1 MAEVEY
7 GGIKVGGSKL
17 LLIIP
22 LFGTIIGGLWG
33 GFEVYQRYLSMEE
46 KIDSFVSPD
55 LSEYDKRIAVMNE
68 QFKILET
75 QSEYFSKQIEL
86 YEGEIIMVKEIGEDH
101 YISIKD
107 LKNSMRED
115 INRQEKIIDDVEDEI
130 AGIEDSVRKTIDIA
144 EQRFENKRDALQN
157 DYDAKADTLRT
168 SIDQKIGDLEARI
181 SKKMETMQN
190 ELNTK
195 LQRSLDNPL
204 ANN

>member
-181 SKKMETMQN
+181 SKKMEPMQN

>member
-7 GGIKVGGSKL
+7 KGIKVGGSKL

-33 GFEVYQRYLSMEE
+33 GFEVYQRYLEMEA

-55 LSEYDKRIAVMNE
+55 LSGYDKRIAVMNE
-68 QFKILET
+68 QFAVLKS

-86 YEGEIIMVKEIGEDH
+86 YEGQIMMVVDVGDEH
-101 YISIKD
+101 YQSIKD

-130 AGIEDSVRKTIDIA
+130 AGIEDDVRNTIDIA
-144 EQRFENKRDALQN
+144 EQRFENKRDSLQN

-168 SIDQKIGDLEARI
+168 SIDQKIGDLEARLG
-181 SKKMETMQN
+181 KKMDTMQD
-190 ELNTK
+190 ELTTK

>member
-7 GGIKVGGSKL
+7 KGIKVGGSKL

-33 GFEVYQRYLSMEE
+33 GFEVYQRYLSMEK

-55 LSEYDKRIAVMNE
+55 LSDYDKRIAVMNE

-75 QSEYFSKQIEL
+75 QSKYFSKQIEL
-86 YEGEIIMVKEIGEDH
+86 YEGEIIMVKDVGEDH
-101 YISIKD
+101 YSSIKD

-130 AGIEDSVRKTIDIA
+130 AQIEDSVRSTIDIA
-144 EQRFENKRDALQN
+144 EQRFENKRDSLQN

-168 SIDQKIGDLEARI
+168 SVDQKIGDLEARI

>member
-1 MAEVEY
+1 MAQIEY
-7 GGIKVGGSKL
+7 AGVKVGGGKL

-22 LFGTIIGGLWG
+22 LISMLGGGLWA
-33 GFEVYQRYLSMEE
+33 GFEFWKDYEILRE
-46 KIDSFVSPD
+46 KVQEFVSPD
-55 LSEYDKRIAVMNE
+55 LSDYDKRIAVMNE
-68 QFKILET
+68 QFKILEN

-130 AGIEDSVRKTIDIA
+130 AGIEDDVRNSIDIA
-144 EQRFENKRDALQN
+144 EQRFENKRDSLQN

-168 SIDQKIGDLEARI
+168 SIDQKIADLEARL
-181 SKKMETMQN
+181 SKKMTTMQD
-190 ELNTK
+190 ELNNK

>member
-1 MAEVEY
+1 MAQIEY
-7 GGIKVGGSKL
+7 AGVKVGGGKL

-22 LFGTIIGGLWG
+22 LISMLGGGLWA
-33 GFEVYQRYLSMEE
+33 GFEFWKDYEILSE
-46 KIDSFVSPD
+46 KVQEFVSPD
-55 LSEYDKRIAVMNE
+55 LSDYDKRIAVMNE
-68 QFKILET
+68 QFKILEN

-130 AGIEDSVRKTIDIA
+130 AGIEDDVRNSIDIA

-168 SIDQKIGDLEARI
+168 SIDQKIGDLEARLG
-181 SKKMETMQN
+181 KKMDTMQD